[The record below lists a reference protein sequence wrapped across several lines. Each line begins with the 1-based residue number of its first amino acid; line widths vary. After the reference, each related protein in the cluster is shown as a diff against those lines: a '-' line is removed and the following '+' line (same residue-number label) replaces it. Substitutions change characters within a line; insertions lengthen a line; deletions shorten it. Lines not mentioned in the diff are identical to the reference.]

1 MTCGIDKIMK
11 NKKSYRDKVIHSINK
26 LEIPPRRE
34 IWSGRNRSH
43 PEEKFEY
50 GAMDPTPKK
59 YGWEMRRL
67 QGKQGKKIGLDLRS
81 TFKVRTSK

>member
-50 GAMDPTPKK
+50 GAMDPTPQKIWVGDEKATGQARKK
-59 YGWEMRRL
+59 DWPWP
-67 QGKQGKKIGLDLRS
+67 
-81 TFKVRTSK
+81 